1 MAIASVLKD
10 CNLFVVGKGYAGKV
24 DEINL
29 PKLTIKMDEY
39 RAGGMDAPTE
49 IDMGMEKL
57 ESDFTLGEFDADV
70 LKLFGVQIGSAQSFR
85 AMGSITNPSDGTA
98 SPVVVLLRGRVKESD
113 MGTWKPG
120 EAAKHKVT
128 LSVNYYKYTQGGIDL
143 VEIDV
148 EGMKRII
155 NGVDQLA
162 QTRVNLGIA

>member
-1 MAIASVLKD
+1 MALANVLKD
-10 CNLFVVGKGYAGKV
+10 FNVFVEGKGFAGKA

-29 PKLTIKMDEY
+29 PKLTLKMDEY
-39 RAGGMDAPTE
+39 RAGGMDAPAE

-57 ESDFTLGEFDADV
+57 ECDFTLGEFDADV
-70 LKLFGVQIGSAQSFR
+70 LKLFGIQVGAAQSFR
-85 AMGSITNPSDGTA
+85 AQGSITNPTDGTA
-98 SPVVVLLRGRVKESD
+98 TPVVVQLRGRIKESD
-113 MGTWKPG
+113 MGTWKAG

-128 LSVNYYKYTQGGIDL
+128 IAVNYYKYSQAGTDL

-162 QTRVNLGIA
+162 QTRTNLGIG

>member
-10 CNLFVVGKGYAGKV
+10 CNLFAVGKGYAGKV

-70 LKLFGVQIGSAQSFR
+70 LKLFGIQVGAAQSFR
-85 AMGSITNPSDGTA
+85 VMASIMNPTTGA
-98 SPVVVLLRGRVKESD
+98 AVPVVVMLRGRVKESD

-120 EAAKHKVT
+120 EAAKLKIT
-128 LSVNYYKYTQGGIDL
+128 LAVNYYKYTQAGTDL

-148 EGMKRII
+148 EGMKRVI

-162 QTRVNLGIA
+162 QTRTNLGIG